1 MSEPLP
7 PAIVLTAG
15 LGTRLAPLT
24 YARAKTAVPIAGTPL
39 ILRVLAWLA
48 REGVSDVVLNLHHKP
63 ETITRVV
70 GYGEAAGVSVRYSWE
85 PTLLGSAGG
94 PRHALPLLGSR
105 FFIVNGDTLTDIPL
119 QALRS
124 SHVQTD
130 ALVTLALTRYLAP
143 KRYGGV
149 IVDDNGWIQGFTP
162 PGHGTAHHFV
172 GVQLV
177 EASVFADLPE
187 GKPAATIGGTYDALI
202 ARRPHTIHAHAVTAS
217 FHDIGTPRD
226 YLTTSLAIAEQE
238 GLGAL
243 PVGEG
248 STIHP
253 TASVLR
259 TAVWDHVEV
268 AEECHVIDCVLAD
281 GVRLP
286 RRCRLERQVVV
297 TESGRARTAFQQ
309 RMGDL
314 LVAPLS
320 PPVSASNKPVG

>member
-1 MSEPLP
+1 M
-7 PAIVLTAG
+7 
-15 LGTRLAPLT
+15 
-24 YARAKTAVPIAGTPL
+24 
-39 ILRVLAWLA
+39 LAWLA
-48 REGVSDVVLNLHHKP
+48 REGVRDVVLNLHHKP

-70 GYGEAAGVSVRYSWE
+70 GYGEAAGVSIRYSWE
-85 PTLLGSAGG
+85 PALLGSAGG

-105 FFIVNGDTLTDIPL
+105 FFIVNGDTLTDTPLRAL
-119 QALRS
+119 QA
-124 SHVQTD
+124 SHVQAD
-130 ALVTLALTRYLAP
+130 ALVTLALTQNPAP

-149 IVDDNGWIQGFTP
+149 LVDDDGWIQGFTP
-162 PGHGTAHHFV
+162 PDHGTANHFV

-187 GKPAATIGGTYDALI
+187 GKPASTIGGTYDALI
-202 ARRPHTIHAHAVTAS
+202 ASRPRTIHAHAVTTR

-226 YLTTSLAIAEQE
+226 YLATSLAIAEQE

-248 STIHP
+248 STVHP
-253 TASVLR
+253 TASVIR
-259 TAVWDHVEV
+259 TEVWDHVEV
-268 AEECHVIDCVLAD
+268 AEECRVIDCVLAD

-297 TESGRARTAFQQ
+297 AESGRARTAFQR

-320 PPVSASNKPVG
+320 PQIGASNKPVD